1 MRYDLKVQSCVKL
14 VTTENNAGRDGEDV
28 IMKAD
33 GNDVLTGLNLLDEPI
48 PHMRLIRIEG
58 HFSADDLSQSP
69 LCLC

>member
-14 VTTENNAGRDGEDV
+14 VTTEDSAGRDV